1 MKMSE
6 AEFERQYAEATRRG
20 EEELRT
26 APLAT
31 AVKYNSRT
39 RCVVLSMNKG
49 SMLVVPVD
57 LLQDVQGASARDLAK
72 VHILGP
78 GLAIEW
84 PTLDQQFSV
93 SGLLAGNFGN
103 EAWMTA
109 LRCRESS
116 KRKANTKAR
125 SSRSLGTK
133 CRHPRKKAA
142 TAR

>member
-6 AEFERQYAEATRRG
+6 AEFERQYAEATRLG

-26 APLAT
+26 SPLAS

-39 RCVVLSMNKG
+39 RCVVISINKG
-49 SMLVVPVD
+49 STLVVPVD
-57 LLQDVQGASARDLAK
+57 LLQDVQGAPARDLAK

-103 EAWMTA
+103 EAWMSA
-109 LRCRESS
+109 LRRRTVS
-116 KRKANTKAR
+116 KPKPKVT
-125 SSRSLGTK
+125 SSRNDTIK
-133 CRHPRKKAA
+133 RRQPRTRKTVAA
-142 TAR
+142 R

>member
-6 AEFERQYAEATRRG
+6 AEFEQQYAEATRRG

-26 APLAT
+26 APLAV
-31 AVKYNSRT
+31 AVKYNPRT
-39 RCVVLSMNKG
+39 RCVVLNMNKG
-49 SMLVVPVD
+49 STLLVPVD
-57 LLQDVQGASARDLAK
+57 LLQDVHGAPARDLAK

-103 EAWMTA
+103 ETWMSA
-109 LRCRESS
+109 LRR
-116 KRKANTKAR
+116 RTATKPMPKDT
-125 SSRSLGTK
+125 SSRTDAVK
-133 CRHPRKKAA
+133 RRQPQTRKTIAA
-142 TAR
+142 R

>member
-31 AVKYNSRT
+31 AVKYNPRT
-39 RCVVLSMNKG
+39 RSVVLNINKG
-49 SMLVVPVD
+49 STLVIPFD
-57 LLQDVQGASARDLAK
+57 LLQDVHAASARDLAK
-72 VHILGP
+72 VHILGS

-93 SGLLAGNFGN
+93 SGLLAGDFGN
-103 EAWMTA
+103 EAWMAA
-109 LRCRESS
+109 LRRRKTS
-116 KRKANTKAR
+116 KPKTKST
-125 SSRSLGTK
+125 SSRSAVTYGG
-133 CRHPRKKAA
+133 RHPKRKTVAV
-142 TAR
+142 R

>member
-31 AVKYNSRT
+31 AVKYNPRT
-39 RCVVLSMNKG
+39 RCLAVQMNKG
-49 SMLVVPVD
+49 STLVVPVD
-57 LLQDVQGASARDLAK
+57 LLQDIQGASTRDLAK

-84 PTLDQQFSV
+84 PTLHQQFSV

-103 EAWMTA
+103 EAWTAA
-109 LRCRESS
+109 LRRRTAS
-116 KRKANTKAR
+116 KPKSKAT
-125 SSRSLGTK
+125 SSRTEGIKS
-133 CRHPRKKAA
+133 RQPRTRKTIAA
-142 TAR
+142 R

>member
-6 AEFERQYAEATRRG
+6 VEFERQYAEATRRG

-31 AVKYNSRT
+31 AVKYNPKT
-39 RCVVLSMNKG
+39 RFVVLSINKG
-49 SMLVVPVD
+49 STLVVPVD
-57 LLQDVQGASARDLAK
+57 LLQDVHGASARNLAK

-93 SGLLAGNFGN
+93 SGLLAGDFGN
-103 EAWMTA
+103 EAWMTSLRRRRTATPKAKPTA
-109 LRCRESS
+109 LRSADTKGGRNT
-116 KRKANTKAR
+116 KRKTVAAR
-125 SSRSLGTK
+125 
-133 CRHPRKKAA
+133 
-142 TAR
+142 